1 MKRVHVLASMA
12 ALGVSGAARSA
23 GAQSL
28 PLVRTAATAVDQSGA
43 LFYAHDLGLFTKH
56 GLDVSIFTTNDNQ
69 LAVSSVVGNSIDIAY
84 NNIVVLEQAFRK
96 GIPIV
101 IVAPAAVND
110 DRWPSNYLVVPK
122 GSPIKTALDLQGKTL
137 GTAQL
142 KSLGDFATEAWVKSH
157 GGDPGTLK
165 WAEIPYIELGAAM
178 QAGRIDAAFTLEPY
192 ATQIRSTTQLLGR
205 PYEAIAKR
213 FLGAA
218 YFATRQWASDHPD
231 LVARFAAAIREAS
244 EWGNANHAKSALVL
258 EKYAKVDPA
267 TLAQMTRSVYAEALV
282 PEEIQPTIDF
292 GAKAHFID
300 ASFPAADMIFKARA

>member
-1 MKRVHVLASMA
+1 MKRGAALASLA
-12 ALGVSGAARSA
+12 ALGAAGAAGRL

-28 PLVRTAATAVDQSGA
+28 PPVRTVATAVDQSGA
-43 LFYAHDLGLFTKH
+43 LFYAHDLGLFAKH
-56 GLDVSIFTTNDNQ
+56 GLDVSIFTSNDNQ

-96 GIPIV
+96 GIQIV
-101 IVAPAAVND
+101 MVAPAAVND

-122 GSPIKTALDLQGKTL
+122 GSPIKTAVDLQGKIL

-142 KSLGDFATEAWVKSH
+142 GSLGGFATEAWVKNH

-165 WAEIPYIELGAAM
+165 WVEIPYVGLGAAL
-178 QAGRIDAAFTLEPY
+178 QSGRIDAAFTLEPY

-218 YFATRQWASDHPD
+218 YFATRQWATDHPD

-244 EWGNANHAKSALVL
+244 DWGNANHAKSAPIL
-258 EKYAKVDPA
+258 EKYAKVDA
-267 TLAQMTRSVYAEALV
+267 DTLAQMTRSVYAEVLV

-292 GAKAHFID
+292 GARFHFID